1 MNFSKWSFIILFIR
15 NIVLANE
22 NSGVEYDRERGVEL
36 EMPVEII
43 NNYLMR
49 YFLDKKVFLSFIT
62 QASDYNEHEKQTEI
76 IDGLYTKSIY
86 THFSHIN
93 ADIEKSL
100 TLSNQLPFLSI
111 FIDGITSFM

>member
-1 MNFSKWSFIILFIR
+1 MNLSKLSFIILFIL

-22 NSGVEYDRERGVEL
+22 NSRVEYDREREVEL

-49 YFLDKKVFLSFIT
+49 YFLDKKVFLSFLT
-62 QASDYNEHEKQTEI
+62 QASDHNEHEKQTKI

-93 ADIEKSL
+93 ADIEKCL
-100 TLSNQLPFLSI
+100 TLRNQLPFLSI
-111 FIDGITSFM
+111 FIDGVASFV